1 MDVIRLFLVVHCWI
15 VSSLQLFDLHIFLCV
30 PLQKVAQVMIYDP
43 KVDRKSLVCLKACGS

>member
-1 MDVIRLFLVVHCWI
+1 MDVIRLFLVVHRWI

-43 KVDRKSLVCLKACGS
+43 KVDRKSPVCLKACGS